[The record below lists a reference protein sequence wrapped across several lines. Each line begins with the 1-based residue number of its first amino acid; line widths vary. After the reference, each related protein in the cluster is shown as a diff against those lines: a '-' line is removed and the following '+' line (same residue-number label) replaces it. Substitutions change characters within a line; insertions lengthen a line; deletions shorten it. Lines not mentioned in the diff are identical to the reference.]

1 MVGLVDVFFTVLLYE
16 AFGFISSRVHRGV
29 WHLVR
34 GATHGLSEGVR
45 GFIRSMAAPAMVPI
59 TLLVWLGSQLAGFAL
74 IFRPGLDDG
83 SFALADE
90 VEPSL
95 GVAFYMSG
103 MTLSTLGYGDVTPQ
117 TVSYQLATTTE
128 ALVGLGILTLTISYI
143 LGVYGVQSQLAALS
157 ARLRHQTQDRGHPRT
172 LLIAHFPDGEPVD
185 LGLHLRELH
194 LGIIEL
200 YEGIRRY
207 PIVYYFHSRH
217 AYRSISFVFRCIG
230 DMVATLRWGLPRS
243 HPVTR
248 DPWLA
253 PLMAGFEHVRVGIER
268 SLLRRELD
276 EHVEPVSFE
285 QFRSRLLA
293 GERPVDEDRGRGDR
307 DRDQE
312 LADEAV
318 DAFLGAQAFMA
329 ELTRSPG
336 WLDEREAYERY
347 CRWLP
352 FVARSGAFVEA
363 VAEDLGYEQD
373 RILDDVIDAPAHHAT
388 DPT

>member
-1 MVGLVDVFFTVLLYE
+1 M
-16 AFGFISSRVHRGV
+16 HRGV

-34 GATHGLSEGVR
+34 SATRGLPERAR
-45 GFIRSMAAPAMVPI
+45 GFVRSMAAPVMVPV
-59 TLLVWLGSQLAGFAL
+59 TLLVWLASQLIGFAL
-74 IFRPGLDDG
+74 LYRPGMDDG

-95 GVAFYMSG
+95 AAAFYMSG
-103 MTLSTLGYGDVTPQ
+103 LTLSTLGYGDVTPQ
-117 TVSYQLATTTE
+117 TVPYQLATTTE
-128 ALVGLGILTLTISYI
+128 ALIGLGILTLTISYV
-143 LGVYGVQSQLAALS
+143 LGVYGVQSHLAAVS

-268 SLLRRELD
+268 SLLRREL
-276 EHVEPVSFE
+276 EAGVEPVPFDH
-285 QFRSRLLA
+285 FRSQLVGEERQPDRA
-293 GERPVDEDRGRGDR
+293 GGG
-307 DRDQE
+307 
-312 LADEAV
+312 DEAV

-336 WLDEREAYERY
+336 WLDEHEAYERY
-347 CRWLP
+347 CQWLQ
-352 FVARSGAFVEA
+352 FATRSGAFVEA

-373 RILDDVIDAPAHHAT
+373 RILDDVIDAPAHHAA
-388 DPT
+388 DPS